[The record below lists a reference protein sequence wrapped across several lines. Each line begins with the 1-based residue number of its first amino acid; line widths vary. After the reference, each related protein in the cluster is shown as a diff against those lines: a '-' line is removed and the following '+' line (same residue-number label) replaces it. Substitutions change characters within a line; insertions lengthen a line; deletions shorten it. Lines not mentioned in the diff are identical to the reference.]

1 MITADKVFKGS
12 TPISKIYQGLNLV
25 WEQPAIKYVRWDPT
39 TYISND
45 SYTRKIEYGRITD
58 HVRLYIKGYTSV
70 TITLSYSNP
79 KIYQEDQYIYA
90 WRLDD
95 TSSSGA
101 YVKLTDNGRLSNSK
115 SYTYSIP
122 NDSLEHFIYFE
133 IYSGYYHYSDVTF
146 EISYS
151 NLV

>member
-12 TPISKIYQGLNLV
+12 TPISKIYQGQNLV
-25 WEQPAIKYVRWDPT
+25 WEQPVSKYIRWEPT

-45 SYTRKIEYGRITD
+45 SYTRTIEDGRITD
-58 HVRLYIKGYTSV
+58 SVRLYIKGYTSV
-70 TITLSYSNP
+70 TIKLSYTDP
-79 KIYQEDQYIYA
+79 DIYQEDQYIYA

-95 TSSSGA
+95 TSLGA
-101 YVKLTDNGRLSNSK
+101 YVKLENNGRKSNSK

-133 IYSGYYHYSDVTF
+133 VYSGYYIYADVTF

>member
-1 MITADKVFKGS
+1 MITADKVFKGT

-25 WEQPAIKYVRWDPT
+25 WEQPVSKYIRWEPT

-45 SYTRKIEYGRITD
+45 SYTRTIENRRITD
-58 HVRLYIKGYTSV
+58 SVRLYIKGYTSV
-70 TITLSYSNP
+70 TIKLSYTDP
-79 KIYQEDQYIYA
+79 DIYQEDQYIYA

-95 TSSSGA
+95 TSLRA
-101 YVKLTDNGRLSNSK
+101 YVKLEDNGRKSNSK

-133 IYSGYYHYSDVTF
+133 VYSGYYEYADVTF